1 MGELLYWVYCG
12 HMRHCALALG
22 LLLDLYQ
29 TAAILELDHLAWEV
43 QERIQL
49 ALSMDSI
56 HTMLVSVHNRV
67 IAPGGEKL
75 QMVLNSCA
83 AEGATYALSY
93 VQLADAAKV
102 NAVLKAM
109 HAAAA
114 SNLGGLALKV
124 SPLVVPGMAPHAL
137 TQRWAVQGK
146 MADSNVLQ
154 QQFAVFA
161 RGSRVYQATVVG
173 KTLDATAAD
182 TFFGGLQLTP

>member
-1 MGELLYWVYCG
+1 MLILKSQRARWVIGLAAFLFGCSPALNWREIRPADSG
-12 HMRHCALALG
+12 VLALFPCKP
-22 LLLDLYQ
+22 DRF
-29 TAAILELDHLAWEV
+29 T
-43 QERIQL
+43 RNL
-49 ALSMDSI
+49 AL
-56 HTMLVSVHNRV
+56 
-67 IAPGGEKL
+67 GGEKL

-102 NAVLKAM
+102 NAVLQAM